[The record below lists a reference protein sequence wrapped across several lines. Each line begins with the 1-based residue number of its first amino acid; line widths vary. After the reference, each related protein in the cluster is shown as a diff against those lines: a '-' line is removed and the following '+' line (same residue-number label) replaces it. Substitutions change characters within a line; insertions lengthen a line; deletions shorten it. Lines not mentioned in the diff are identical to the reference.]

1 MNSGAE
7 AGIASGAPSMP
18 SPVNTVASANMPGIF
33 YFGPNQIED
42 PFGDGY
48 RCVGGHVR
56 RLPVSF
62 ASGGNLSHDVDYNAN
77 YAAGVITA
85 GSSWNFQA
93 WFRDPAANGATFNLS
108 DGLHVTFCP

>member
-1 MNSGAE
+1 M
-7 AGIASGAPSMP
+7 
-18 SPVNTVASANMPGIF
+18 
-33 YFGPNQIED
+33 
-42 PFGDGY
+42 
-48 RCVGGHVR
+48 
-56 RLPVSF
+56 PVSF
-62 ASGGNLSHDVDYNAN
+62 ANGGNLSYDVDYNAN